1 MGELVPAV
9 LQRVKADRNASTDG
23 PELKVQFNPAS
34 LKLQLSNRVD
44 EGATRG
50 RQVSQFLGRSSTEI
64 SFDLV
69 FDTADEAKDASG
81 TARSVRERTAIV
93 EQFVL
98 PQTRGNEQLPPP
110 RVRFHWGD
118 ITIIGVISSLTIDFD
133 LFSSGGIPLRA
144 KMGVSIREQDPRY
157 EFLPVEGQTAAGESA
172 ADAVANALGGLP
184 GANVVLPTDR
194 TDTANDGE
202 SAADFLV
209 RNGLDPALW
218 RSIAGQLDN
227 ALAIPGG
234 TEVDFASALAPGT
247 GFGARAA
254 VEAGAAE
261 VADVLR
267 GASSVLGGGAPGGGS
282 IADAALRSGVRDAAA
297 ALGVGQALSA
307 AGGVVAAIERA
318 REAATTAAVTA
329 ARAAFAAPAE
339 PAAAATAPAGV
350 PRGATAT
357 NARGSDTRLPLRH
370 TGVPGPT
377 AQARAAPVTAP
388 PRVDPRAS
396 SFGLG
401 VPLRAHLGSTVA
413 QRTETLSGG
422 TRLRPGLSMR
432 GVPLAASPSVP
443 PWEGLP
449 VDDRG
454 RRAADR
460 AMRAPERG
468 EGVGRAGA
476 SRCGCGCSSHE
487 CGRRSGNRV
496 RPCGGVR

>member
-1 MGELVPAV
+1 MGELVPAI
-9 LQRVKADRNASTDG
+9 LQRVNADRNASADG

-69 FDTADEAKDASG
+69 FDTADEAKDATG
-81 TARSVRERTAIV
+81 TARSVRERTAMV

-98 PQTRGNEQLPPP
+98 PQTSGNEQLPPP

-133 LFSSGGIPLRA
+133 LFSGGGIPLRA

-157 EFLPVEGQTAAGESA
+157 EFLPVEGQA
-172 ADAVANALGGLP
+172 AVALSPAAAVASALAGLP
-184 GANVVLPTDR
+184 GVDLTPPTDR
-194 TDTANDGE
+194 TGTANEGE
-202 SAADFLV
+202 SAADFLA

-227 ALAIPGG
+227 PLAIPGG
-234 TEVDFASALAPGT
+234 TELNFTSAIASGT

-254 VEAGAAE
+254 LDAGAAA

-267 GASSVLGGGAPGGGS
+267 GAASALGGSAPGRALA
-282 IADAALRSGVRDAAA
+282 ADAALRGGVRDAVA
-297 ALGVGQALSA
+297 ALGVGQALAA
-307 AGGVVAAIERA
+307 AGGVAASIERA
-318 REAATTAAVTA
+318 RAVAITAAATA
-329 ARAAFAAPAE
+329 ARVAFGA
-339 PAAAATAPAGV
+339 PAAAAAAVSAPGGTTRGGASTGAPA
-350 PRGATAT
+350 T
-357 NARGSDTRLPLRH
+357 DIRLPLRR
-370 TGVPGPT
+370 TGVPGPA
-377 AQARAAPVTAP
+377 AQARTAPVAS

-401 VPLRAHLGSTVA
+401 VPLRDQVAPSVA
-413 QRTETLSGG
+413 QRTNALSGG
-422 TRLRPGLSMR
+422 TRLRARLSMAD
-432 GVPLAASPSVP
+432 VPLAASPSVP
-443 PWEGLP
+443 PWEELP

-460 AMRAPERG
+460 AMRTPERSA
-468 EGVGRAGA
+468 GVRGAGA
-476 SRCGCGCSSHE
+476 CGCGSPE
-487 CGRRSGNRV
+487 CGRRAANRV
-496 RPCGGVR
+496 RPCGGGR